1 MAASADINGRLSRQP
16 GPTGVCPGTS
26 QRISR
31 LPAMTALAPEPTVLS
46 SVSGRLRAHLADWSG
61 LGQRELEHRV
71 RRLPGVRRAEAN
83 PLTGNV
89 LVTYDPAVTAGAT
102 LLDRLRDLA
111 LTLAAGRPPTG
122 ATAEPA
128 TVRPEQ
134 PPPALR
140 EGAGRHRRARIAVRG
155 LDRDP
160 SLVRRVTQQLQ
171 RFPGVRARA
180 SPLTGR
186 VLVEYDAHLSDLQD
200 LLAQVSDVEMPDTFG
215 EDRPT
220 HPMDPA
226 PLVQSAGRAIG
237 VGLGLSLIAAQ
248 RFRGVRTTSATIG
261 TLVTIN
267 GAVGLLQS
275 FPGVRHGVR
284 AALGRTGAD
293 VLFTVTSL
301 VALSL
306 SGSPLGLIVSGA
318 EAVTLLREVTARR
331 AAWRRYEARLAGA
344 DAAAP
349 GDVVRLEAGDRSP
362 RSGEVVEGTGTTVG
376 RRGRPVALAPGAT
389 ISAGSRVAG
398 GPVVVR
404 LDAGPAFE
412 PEPRPAPPAPHVYGR
427 YAASL
432 GPASL
437 AYAAL
442 TFALTR
448 STSRTF
454 QSLLLVNAR
463 PALIGRDAANLNAA
477 ARVMRAGVV
486 VVGTRPDRPI
496 RLPDV
501 LLVDGPRLLADGLEL
516 AGVLPLTDAVESAEV
531 QSIAAVVADAAG
543 RPWGRAFAATA
554 PAGAAPATGGTFD
567 GSAASA
573 VVDGRR
579 YTLAPLSPD
588 ASAPPPVGTVRRRG
602 EFPLLLTRDGDGG
615 PERLGLLMLRPRVL
629 PGADELVEACRCHGV
644 TLRVIRGGVAEVDE
658 AVARRT
664 HTTLHDSADAL
675 AAVREAQGRG
685 LTVAVVS
692 DSPAAAPAFAAAD
705 LAIGRSSGHN
715 VFPARADLLAPD
727 LSAVAAI
734 IEAGG
739 RRGKAVRDA
748 VGLSVIANGFGAV
761 WGLRGEVGVGRASL
775 AVYAAS
781 LLALAD
787 ATVRLQGGGRQGAAI
802 ASLVDPRPE
811 RWGSRDVAA
820 ALRAFAT
827 TEAGL
832 TTAEADRRR
841 RRVPAA
847 ATRHQLLNA
856 VGQQLN
862 SPIAAVLGG
871 AAALSLFLGD
881 PVDAALLATTLGV
894 NLVAGAWQERQVGQA
909 GEALA
914 RLATSTARVL
924 RDGQATDVP
933 SSQLVPGDV
942 LLLAAGD
949 RVAADARLLAA
960 VGLEVDEASLTGES
974 LPVRKGPDVPGD
986 AAHRVVLEGTD
997 VLVGTGRAVVV
1008 AVGQGTRMG
1017 ATAAALDATDVEQSP
1032 LAQRLGQVL
1041 RLAVPLAI
1049 AGGGLVVATG
1059 VLRGA
1064 SLVPSLAL
1072 GLTTAV
1078 SVIPEGLPLLAGAGQ
1093 AGVARRLAKRNALV
1107 RRLAAVEA
1115 LGRVDVACTDKTGTM
1130 TEGKLALAL
1139 VSDAAA
1145 GEAKLPGGLSGDLGG
1160 GSLRRVLLT
1169 AALASPHPDA
1179 SDVGAH
1185 PTDLAVVRGAEAAG
1199 LSADARAAR
1208 DAESPFDPAR
1218 AFHAAVVGGRLCAKG
1233 SPEAIVARSALDDAG
1248 RAAALARGRDLASRG
1263 LRVLAVAEGPATGS
1277 SSAAAADPRGLAL
1290 LGFVGIRDP
1299 LRPTVPAAVARCH
1312 EAGVRVVMITGD
1324 HPATARAIAA
1334 DAGLLTGT
1342 PGEVVTAAELAELHN
1357 GELTRRL
1364 ERVTV
1369 VARAT
1374 PLDKLRIIEGLR
1386 RGGHTVAMTGD
1397 GVNDAPALRLA
1408 DVGVAMGRGGTE
1420 VARQAADVVLADDDF
1435 ATLVE
1440 ALVEGRGF
1448 WRNMR
1453 RGIGLLLGGNVG
1465 ELGLIVGAS
1474 LLGAGSP
1481 LAARQILVVN
1491 LITDALPALAVVL
1504 QRPEHRHLAGLA
1516 REGTSTLDAALR
1528 TDVLRRGAAVA
1539 TPALAGYLL
1548 LRGAGRP
1555 GEAGGVAFAGI
1566 VANQLAQT
1574 LEAGRTGDTLSRP
1587 VVAAVAGSAA
1597 LLAGA
1602 WSLPPARRL
1611 LGLAAPTP
1619 LALVTVAAGTVATLG
1634 LGRALAWSAT
1644 AVAASP
1650 DPTKELPALPL
1661 PALLPA

>member
-1 MAASADINGRLSRQP
+1 MSAVAA
-16 GPTGVCPGTS
+16 
-26 QRISR
+26 
-31 LPAMTALAPEPTVLS
+31 EPTVLS
-46 SVSGRLRAHLADWSG
+46 SVAGRLRAHLADWSG
-61 LGQRELEHRV
+61 TGARDLEGHL
-71 RRLPGVRRAEAN
+71 RRIPGVRRADAN
-83 PLTGNV
+83 PYTRNV
-89 LVTYDPAVTAGAT
+89 LVSYDPAATTGPT
-102 LLDRLRDLA
+102 LLGRLRDLA
-111 LTLAAGRPPTG
+111 SVPDGVGADLRP
-122 ATAEPA
+122 EPA
-128 TVRPEQ
+128 Q
-134 PPPALR
+134 PSAVR
-140 EGAGRHRRARIAVRG
+140 EGDGRDRRARITVRG

-160 SLVRRVTQQLQ
+160 SLAHRITQGLK
-171 RFPGVRARA
+171 RIPGVRLVRA

-186 VLVEYDAHLSDLQD
+186 VLVEYDAHLADLQD
-200 LLAQVSDVEMPDTFG
+200 LLAHVSDVELPDTFG
-215 EDRPT
+215 EDRPL
-220 HPMDPA
+220 HPLDPV

-237 VGLGLSLIAAQ
+237 VGLGLGVVAA
-248 RFRGVRTTSATIG
+248 RRLGIVSPPAG
-261 TLVTIN
+261 LAGALLTIN
-267 GAVGLLQS
+267 GAVSLLQS
-275 FPGVRHGVR
+275 FPGARQAVRT
-284 AALGRTGAD
+284 ALGRTGAD
-293 VLFTVTSL
+293 VLFTATGI

-331 AAWRRYEARLAGA
+331 AAWRRYENRLAGA
-344 DAAAP
+344 ASAGP
-349 GDVVRLEAGDRSP
+349 GDVIRLEAGDRTP
-362 RSGEVVEGTGTTVG
+362 RDGEVVEGTGTAVG
-376 RRGRPVALAPGAT
+376 RAGRPVRLAPGGT
-389 ISAGSRVAG
+389 ITAGSRVAG

-404 LDAGPAFE
+404 LSAGPAFE
-412 PEPRPAPPAPHVYGR
+412 PRPRPAPPAPHIYGR
-427 YAASL
+427 YAAAL

-442 TFALTR
+442 TLLVTR
-448 STSRTF
+448 SPSRMF

-501 LLVDGPRLLADGLEL
+501 LLLDGPRLLADGLEL
-516 AGVLPLTDAVESAEV
+516 AGVLPVSDAVEPSELQTLAAA
-531 QSIAAVVADAAG
+531 IAAAAG
-543 RPWGRAFAATA
+543 SPWGRAFAATA
-554 PAGAAPATGGTFD
+554 PVTQVIATDATFD
-567 GSAASA
+567 GVAASA
-573 VVDGRR
+573 TVAGTR

-588 ASAPPPVGTVRRRG
+588 GSAPPPVGTVRRRG
-602 EFPLLLTRDGDGG
+602 EYPLVLSHGG
-615 PERLGLLMLRPRVL
+615 VEGRADRVGLLMLRPRVL
-629 PGADELVEACRCHGV
+629 SGADELVEACRVHGV
-644 TLRVIRGGVAEVDE
+644 TLRVVRGGSDDVDE
-658 AVARRT
+658 AIARRT
-664 HTTLHDSADAL
+664 DTTLHESADIV

-685 LTVAVVS
+685 LTVAVLS
-692 DSPAAAPAFAAAD
+692 DSPAAAEAFAAAD

-715 VFPARADLLAPD
+715 FFPARADLLAPD
-727 LSAVAAI
+727 LAAVAAI

-739 RRGKAVRDA
+739 RRGKALRDA

-775 AVYAAS
+775 AVYVAS

-787 ATVRLQGGGRQGAAI
+787 GTLRLRGGGRRGAAV
-802 ASLVDPRPE
+802 AALVDPRPE
-811 RWGSRDVAA
+811 RWGARDVAA
-820 ALRAFAT
+820 TLHAFT
-827 TEAGL
+827 TSEAGL
-832 TTAEADRRR
+832 TTAEAEKRH

-847 ATRHQLLNA
+847 ARRHQLLA
-856 VGQQLN
+856 ALGGQLN
-862 SPIAAVLGG
+862 SPISAVLSG
-871 AAALSLFLGD
+871 AALLSLFVGD
-881 PVDAALLATTLGV
+881 PVDAALLGLTLSV
-894 NLVAGAWQERQVGQA
+894 NLVCGAWQERQVGQA
-909 GEALA
+909 GEALQ

-924 RDGQATDVP
+924 RDGVAADVP
-933 SSQLVPGDV
+933 ASHVVPGDV

-949 RVAADARLLAA
+949 RVPADARLLAA

-974 LPVRKGPDVPGD
+974 LPVRKGPDAPGD
-986 AAHRVVLEGTD
+986 AAHRIVLEGTD

-1008 AVGQGTRMG
+1008 AVGHDTRMG

-1041 RLAVPLAI
+1041 RLALPLAV
-1049 AGGGLVVATG
+1049 GGGGVVALTG
-1059 VLRGA
+1059 ILRGG
-1064 SLVPSLAL
+1064 SLVPQLAL

-1093 AGVARRLAKRNALV
+1093 AGVARRLAQRNALV

-1139 VSDAAA
+1139 VAD
-1145 GEAKLPGGLSGDLGG
+1145 GG
-1160 GSLRRVLLT
+1160 GREAVMPGSLGEDADGDALWHVLQT
-1169 AALASPHPDA
+1169 AALASPHPDDSGA
-1179 SDVGAH
+1179 AAH
-1185 PTDLAVVRGAEAAG
+1185 PTDLAVIRGAEAAG
-1199 LSADARAAR
+1199 LGQQARARR
-1208 DAESPFDPAR
+1208 DAEVPFDPVR
-1218 AFHAAVVGGRLCAKG
+1218 AFHAAVVDGRLCAKG
-1233 SPEAIVARSALDDAG
+1233 SPEALIDRCSRSADGPFDG
-1248 RAAALARGRDLASRG
+1248 AAALARGRELAARG
-1263 LRVLAVAEGPATGS
+1263 LRVLAVAEGPGG
-1277 SSAAAADPRGLAL
+1277 DPSNPRDLTL

-1299 LRPTVPAAVARCH
+1299 LRPSVPAAVARCR

-1324 HPATARAIAA
+1324 HPATAQAIARE
-1334 DAGLLTGT
+1334 AGLLDAAGD
-1342 PGEVVTAAELAELHN
+1342 EVVTAAELAELHN

-1528 TDVLRRGAAVA
+1528 TDVLRRGVAVA

-1574 LEAGRTGDTLSRP
+1574 LEAGRAGDTLSRP
-1587 VVAAVAGSAA
+1587 VVGAVAGSAG
-1597 LLAGA
+1597 LLLTA
-1602 WSLPPARRL
+1602 WALPPARRL

-1619 LALVTVAAGTVATLG
+1619 LAAVVVAAGTVATLG
-1634 LGRALAWSAT
+1634 LGRALAW
-1644 AVAASP
+1644 
-1650 DPTKELPALPL
+1650 TKDTDGPVVPGAMFPALPG
-1661 PALLPA
+1661 PATPA